1 MIKVIG
7 ISGSPRK
14 GGNTEILVKNALEAA
29 KTEGA
34 DTEIILLPNV
44 RHWLRNQNDF
54 SLPSINVINSF

>member
-34 DTEIILLPNV
+34 DTEIILLSELIIKTV
-44 RHWLRNQNDF
+44 REKFNIILHPEVCF
-54 SLPSINVINSF
+54 V